1 MDPRTLG
8 NGRYEL
14 LEQIGQGGMA
24 TVWRARDTRLG
35 VERAVK
41 ILAPKG
47 STSTTTARDR
57 FDREARLMAQLEHPH
72 VVPVHDVGVENGRI
86 YMVMS
91 LFRGGSVADYLER
104 HGPMPPRLAS
114 FVAEGVLKR
123 AGADW
128 SQRLAKRIET
138 AAPIQEILGHAMEA
152 RINSVGHV
160 ARGGSPS
167 ALDNTLAGV
176 LGAAAADLAQ
186 GLPLPDAP
194 NSYPILAFVGLL
206 GLGFA
211 WGAIQYLASSRVR
224 GDIKDDLAAIQ
235 ERFEL
240 ETP

>member
-1 MDPRTLG
+1 MSPDRWRQRISVVYTDGAGGGWVDPRTLG

-57 FDREARLMAQLEHPH
+57 FDREARLMTQLEHPH

-123 AGADW
+123 ARAQERGIAAL
-128 SQRLAKRIET
+128 QERLGLPVVRVPRLPIMELAQHAERLASE
-138 AAPIQEILGHAMEA
+138 
-152 RINSVGHV
+152 
-160 ARGGSPS
+160 
-167 ALDNTLAGV
+167 LAE
-176 LGAAAADLAQ
+176 LA
-186 GLPLPDAP
+186 
-194 NSYPILAFVGLL
+194 
-206 GLGFA
+206 
-211 WGAIQYLASSRVR
+211 
-224 GDIKDDLAAIQ
+224 
-235 ERFEL
+235 
-240 ETP
+240 